1 MLCVRSGFVL
11 FAVALA
17 LLLGASSSLPA
28 GASTLIVNSTD
39 DNDDGVC
46 DATHCSLR
54 EAVGLAETGDAIAFN
69 IPPADPGYNA
79 VLGVWTIRPAALYVV
94 NNGITID
101 GATQTANQGDS
112 NVLGPEI
119 EVDGSS
125 HTDVCFR
132 LSSGDVLR
140 GLVINR
146 CGSQGVVVRGPNNVV
161 AGNYIGT
168 DATGT
173 LARPNNLHGVFIF
186 VASDNTIGGT
196 TPADRNVISANK
208 LVGIGIADPTSEGNR
223 VIGNYIGTDRTGSLA
238 LGNEGSGIFIRQGAH
253 DNTIGGDTA
262 AQRNVI
268 SGNEDHGVHILR
280 SDILEPSAYN
290 NVVKG
295 NYIGAD
301 ASGMNALG
309 NGQFGVAIFN
319 GPANNVVGPGNTIAY
334 NGIDGVLVDGS
345 EASETVGNRI
355 TANSIHSNSGLGINR
370 LRGGN
375 LEPAPP
381 VITGVG
387 SVSGTACAA
396 CTVEV
401 FSDAEDEGRVFAG
414 STVADGA
421 GNWTLNVVAPGPN
434 VTATATDA
442 AGNTSEF
449 SAPVEVPPFLKGDID
464 CDGSVTSVD
473 ALFLLREVALLPVDL
488 GPGCPAID
496 AAAPASVSAATARGD
511 IDCDGGITSVDA
523 LFLLRHVAHLDVA
536 LPGGCAAIGP

>member
-11 FAVALA
+11 FSVALA
-17 LLLGASSSLPA
+17 LFLGASSSLPA
-28 GASTLIVNSTD
+28 GASTLTVNSTD

-46 DATHCSLR
+46 DVTHCSLR
-54 EAVGLAETGDAIAFN
+54 EAVTLAETGDAIAFN
-69 IPPADPGYNA
+69 IPPADAGYNA
-79 VLGVWTIRPAALYVV
+79 ALGVWTIRPATLYVV

-132 LSSGDVLR
+132 LSTSDVLR
-140 GLVINR
+140 SLVINR
-146 CGSQGVVVRGPNNVV
+146 CGAHGVVVRGPNNVV

-173 LARPNNLHGVFIF
+173 LARPNNEHGVLIFI
-186 VASDNTIGGT
+186 ASDNTIGGT
-196 TPADRNVISANK
+196 IPADRNVISGNK
-208 LVGIGIADPTSEGNR
+208 MNGVHIEEPASTGNR
-223 VIGNYIGTDRTGSLA
+223 VIGNYIGTDRTGAVA
-238 LGNEGSGIFIRQGAH
+238 LGNEMDGVAIADGAH
-253 DNTIGGDTA
+253 DNAVGGDTA

-268 SGNEDHGVHILR
+268 SGNQHQGVHISR
-280 SDILEPSAYN
+280 SEVSQPYN

-301 ASGMNALG
+301 AGGTNALG

-319 GPANNVVGPGNTIAY
+319 GPTNNVVGPGNTIAY

-345 EASETVGNRI
+345 EALETVGNRI
-355 TANSIHSNSGLGINR
+355 TANSIHSNSGLGIN
-370 LRGGN
+370 LMRGGN
-375 LEPAPP
+375 LETPAP

-387 SVSGTACAA
+387 PPSGTACVG

-414 STVADGA
+414 STVANGA
-421 GNWTLNVVAPGPN
+421 GNWTLNLLAAGPN

-449 SAPVEVPPFLKGDID
+449 AVPVALQFLKGDID

-473 ALFLLREVALLPVDL
+473 ALFLLRQVALLPVNL
-488 GPGCPAID
+488 NAGCPAMD
-496 AAAPASVSAATARGD
+496 AAAAASVSAATARGD

-523 LFLLRHVAHLDVA
+523 LFLLRYVALLNVS
-536 LPGGCAAIGP
+536 LPGGCAAIGV